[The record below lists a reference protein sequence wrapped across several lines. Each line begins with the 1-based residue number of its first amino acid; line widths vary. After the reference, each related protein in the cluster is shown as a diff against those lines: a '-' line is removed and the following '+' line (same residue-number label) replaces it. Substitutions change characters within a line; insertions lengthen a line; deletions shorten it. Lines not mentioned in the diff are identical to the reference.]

1 MGDTMADDSQVSVPF
16 QIHSLTAADGLLL
29 PGTCQAGCGF
39 GLASLGEVEKAGVKL
54 RCDCY

>member
-16 QIHSLTAADGLLL
+16 QSQSLTAADGLLL

-39 GLASLGEVEKAGVKL
+39 GLASWG
-54 RCDCY
+54 R